1 MIIPV
6 EGHAHVC
13 LVDGRSFV
21 YDATC
26 HSFPR
31 HPRGYRPGDDSAPEF
46 CLMHSDGITKA
57 FGDQAPTIRDLYLEI
72 AKLRV
77 AVNRLYEAPVEAAP
91 AAQEAPR

>member
-21 YDATC
+21 WDANC
-26 HSFPR
+26 HGFPR
-31 HPRGYRPGDDSAPEF
+31 HSRGDDKAPEF
-46 CLMHSDGITKA
+46 CPMHSDGITKA
-57 FGDQAPTIRDLYLEI
+57 FGDQAPTIRELYLEI
-72 AKLRV
+72 AKLRI